1 MPHMNKKRMY
11 KSIRFKIVMF
21 VLGIFIP
28 LNVLILLLT
37 NALMKDMEQH
47 VFKSEENALKMYRNQ
62 IEIYFDAMEQYLS
75 GILMDSAWNGLN
87 FERENQDYIMTK
99 NRLWNKLVSNME
111 EYPLAGAF
119 YIHIKTSDE
128 RLFARN
134 VEKLTLEE
142 AEDVKA
148 CISDSVGQRVWDIL
162 VCKSG
167 NYVVK
172 SFSNS
177 YMQISVAVKETDLL
191 NLWDSEGA
199 DLILLSDILT
209 IHQRELYPGSY
220 FGLEEESEQFYV
232 LCEPYTSASFSIVRL
247 IPQYDIKTRIFY
259 GYRLLLYLSLIGLI
273 AVPFIYLVLERILLR
288 PLREIE
294 AAILKIKQGNISYR
308 ITKFGYSVEFQNI
321 MRSFNRMLDQIVD
334 LEKKTYDLEI
344 EKKEAQLDSLRLQ
357 INPHLLLNSLNTVYS
372 LAQMK
377 KYDGIQTY
385 VLNLV
390 KYFRYSLRNTEEY
403 VQLGKEIDFIKCY
416 LEIQRIRYPGRFY
429 ALYNI
434 DEELSAEPVPP
445 LIIENF
451 VENSSKY
458 AWEEDRPIEIVIT
471 VKADG
476 HFLRISVSDNGKGIE
491 ETILNKIKAE
501 QIIEDSRGRHI
512 GIYNCVKR
520 LRLFYGEAAIFSVA
534 SRPGEGTQVW
544 MKIPRKEQHF
554 DELVDSRR

>member
-1 MPHMNKKRMY
+1 
-11 KSIRFKIVMF
+11 
-21 VLGIFIP
+21 
-28 LNVLILLLT
+28 
-37 NALMKDMEQH
+37 
-47 VFKSEENALKMYRNQ
+47 
-62 IEIYFDAMEQYLS
+62 
-75 GILMDSAWNGLN
+75 
-87 FERENQDYIMTK
+87 
-99 NRLWNKLVSNME
+99 
-111 EYPLAGAF
+111 
-119 YIHIKTSDE
+119 
-128 RLFARN
+128 
-134 VEKLTLEE
+134 
-142 AEDVKA
+142 
-148 CISDSVGQRVWDIL
+148 
-162 VCKSG
+162 
-167 NYVVK
+167 
-172 SFSNS
+172 
-177 YMQISVAVKETDLL
+177 
-191 NLWDSEGA
+191 
-199 DLILLSDILT
+199 
-209 IHQRELYPGSY
+209 
-220 FGLEEESEQFYV
+220 
-232 LCEPYTSASFSIVRL
+232 
-247 IPQYDIKTRIFY
+247 
-259 GYRLLLYLSLIGLI
+259 
-273 AVPFIYLVLERILLR
+273 
-288 PLREIE
+288 
-294 AAILKIKQGNISYR
+294 
-308 ITKFGYSVEFQNI
+308 
-321 MRSFNRMLDQIVD
+321 MLDQIVD

-390 KYFRYSLRNTEEY
+390 NYFRYSLRNTEEY